1 MKKVFV
7 VEPEDYDYDEYDGI
21 AVVADSSQ
29 EAIEIAE
36 KFFSDDQ
43 GKLTAKEI
51 DMTESGMIL
60 SSFNAG

>member
-7 VEPEDYDYDEYDGI
+7 VEPEDWDYDEYDGI
-21 AVVADSSQ
+21 AVAADSSQ

-36 KFFSDDQ
+36 NFFSEDQ
-43 GKLTAKEI
+43 GKLTAEEI
-51 DMTESGMIL
+51 DMTKSGVIL